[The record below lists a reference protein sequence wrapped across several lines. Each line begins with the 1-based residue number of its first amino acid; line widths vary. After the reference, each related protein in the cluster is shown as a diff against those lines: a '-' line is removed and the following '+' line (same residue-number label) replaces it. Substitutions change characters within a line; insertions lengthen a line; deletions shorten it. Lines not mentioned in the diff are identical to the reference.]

1 MGTHPIFESDFDCLT
16 DHDRL
21 SISKLQDNKSI
32 FFVKHIEI
40 NLQKLKMDGQEPQKD
55 LQTGDGEWNTVVDR
69 KKDKKASLDQKK
81 SDQSQ
86 KRDRKRRPK
95 RERKSEEKK
104 SETKKSEEPPSKDSD
119 EADSVGSGPA
129 AAGGKTEVAPA
140 PKTVLV
146 PAPAPTTS
154 AWGSKPPVQK
164 ANPGLPQAKP
174 STPVP
179 SGPLAD
185 NTSNASEKKPEVKS
199 NQSQKQASAQS
210 QKSASKGTPS
220 TAPAATTPAV
230 SKSAPKDGQDQ

>member
-1 MGTHPIFESDFDCLT
+1 M
-16 DHDRL
+16 
-21 SISKLQDNKSI
+21 
-32 FFVKHIEI
+32 
-40 NLQKLKMDGQEPQKD
+40 
-55 LQTGDGEWNTVVDR
+55 
-69 KKDKKASLDQKK
+69 
-81 SDQSQ
+81 
-86 KRDRKRRPK
+86 
-95 RERKSEEKK
+95 
-104 SETKKSEEPPSKDSD
+104 
-119 EADSVGSGPA
+119 
-129 AAGGKTEVAPA
+129 
-140 PKTVLV
+140 V

-199 NQSQKQASAQS
+199 NQSQKQASAPS

-230 SKSAPKDGQDQ
+230 SKSAPKDGQDQTQTEIKSSKGWNKVETVTVETSVVPEPMSWPKLEKGTVLHAKFKFRRCEKDLMINRKKDMPEEKPKNGSDKENKPKETKEAKAPRTEKGSKEKGRGKGERLDIQIPPRKTERRERKPQQKETGHRF